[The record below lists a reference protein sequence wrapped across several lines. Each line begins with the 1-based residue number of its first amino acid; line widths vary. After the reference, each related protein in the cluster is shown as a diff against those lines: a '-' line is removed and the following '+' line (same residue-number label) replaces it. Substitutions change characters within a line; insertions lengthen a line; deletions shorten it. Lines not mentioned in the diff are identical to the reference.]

1 MTVKE
6 IESRVY
12 NAIESCGSDG
22 IMLSKICGKVFES
35 DDIMVYINI
44 ETDIVFKTIDKLM
57 SEKVIVNECGHY
69 YMRKAYDQ
77 VYS

>member
-12 NAIESCGSDG
+12 DAIESCGSDG

-44 ETDIVFKTIDKLM
+44 ETDIVFKTIDKLI
-57 SEKVIVNECGHY
+57 SEKVIVKEYGHY

>member
-12 NAIESCGSDG
+12 DAIKSCGSNG
-22 IMLSKICGKVFES
+22 IMLSKICGKVFNS
-35 DDIMVYINI
+35 DDIRVYINI
-44 ETDIVFKTIDKLM
+44 ETDIVFKVIDKLLA
-57 SEKVIVNECGHY
+57 ENVIVKEHGYY
-69 YMRKAYDQ
+69 YMRKVYDQ

>member
-12 NAIESCGSDG
+12 DAIESCGSDG

-44 ETDIVFKTIDKLM
+44 ETDIVFKAIDKLLA
-57 SEKVIVNECGHY
+57 ENVIVNEYGHY
-69 YMRKAYDQ
+69 YMRKVYDQ